1 MTDRQKFEITGK
13 ITKEKSEEFHKQLK
27 KISDSITFAST
38 FYEDGYLKLD
48 GECDD
53 GEQVGEVYELGYFHF
68 MPFPHVSPRFSFRN
82 LSPAHR
88 LQTRCRYSPIFPWCK
103 TP

>member
-1 MTDRQKFEITGK
+1 MLSSGKLLGKPMTDRQKFEITGK
-13 ITKEKSEEFHKQLK
+13 ITKEKSEEFHNQLK

-53 GEQVGEVYELGYFHF
+53 GEQVGEVYELVQKYGLFVKYEQHGSLF
-68 MPFPHVSPRFSFRN
+68 
-82 LSPAHR
+82 
-88 LQTRCRYSPIFPWCK
+88 
-103 TP
+103 